1 MDQNNIQEIMLARL
15 GNWIWGEDKGS
26 IKNISVLSSL
36 DNPVTLSEIGT
47 HW

>member
-15 GNWIWGEDKGS
+15 GNQIWGEDKGS

-47 HW
+47 H